1 MTSSATEWG
10 DPADLA
16 YLAEVRDI
24 CRLAPD
30 KVAAFVERRTPLS
43 DVLAE
48 MIEHVFGGRT
58 LPAHAARRM
67 APWRDLFDGLA

>member
-48 MIEHVFGGRT
+48 MIEHVFGRT